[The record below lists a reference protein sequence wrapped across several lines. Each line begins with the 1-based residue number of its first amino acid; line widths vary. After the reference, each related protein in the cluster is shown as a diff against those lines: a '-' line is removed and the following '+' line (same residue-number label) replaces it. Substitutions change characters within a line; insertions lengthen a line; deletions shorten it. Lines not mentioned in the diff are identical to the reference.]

1 MNLKNNSFLL
11 LLLLV
16 LFCACNKNIVSNK
29 EVSKPISIIIHGG
42 AGNFKESDMT
52 PVARKEYENT
62 LRLAIDTAYQVLE
75 KGGSA
80 VDAVELAIIVMED
93 SPLFNAGRGSVFNA
107 EGKIEMEASIMDG
120 SNRKAGAVT
129 NVQLVKNPISLC
141 KHIMLNADQ
150 FYLSGEGALAYA
162 KKNGL
167 KIETKEYF
175 ETESRW
181 KKYEKAKKKNAS
193 ELDHDEKMG
202 TVGAVAM
209 DKNGNIAA
217 GTSTGGLNFKKFGR
231 IADSSII
238 GAGTF
243 ADNTTCAISCTG
255 LGEYFIRT
263 SAAHEVSAQIKYKK
277 VSLKDA
283 MHDVLFEQIKPM
295 KGRGGMIG
303 IDSQGNVAAEFTTT
317 GMYRAWKTSTGKS
330 EVKIF

>member
-11 LLLLV
+11 FLLIV
-16 LFCACNKNIVSNK
+16 ISSACNKNIVSIK
-29 EVSKPISIIIHGG
+29 EMNQPISIIIHGG

-52 PVARKEYENT
+52 AESRKEYEKT
-62 LRLAIDTAYQVLE
+62 LKLALDTAYQVLE

-120 SNRKAGAVT
+120 SNLKAGAVT

-141 KHIMLNADQ
+141 KHIMQNADQ
-150 FYLSGEGALAYA
+150 FYLSGQGAFEYA
-162 KKNGL
+162 KNNGL

-202 TVGAVAM
+202 TVGAVAL
-209 DKNGNIAA
+209 DKNGNLAA

-238 GAGTF
+238 GAGTY
-243 ADNTTCAISCTG
+243 ADNAACGISCTG

-263 SAAHEVSAQIKYKK
+263 AAAHEVIAQIKYKK
-277 VSLKDA
+277 VSLQQA
-283 MHDVLFEQIKPM
+283 MHNVLFDQIKPM

-303 IDSQGNVAAEFTTT
+303 VDKQGNVIAEFTTT
-317 GMYRAWKTSTGKS
+317 GMYRAWKTSSGKS